1 MKMPARPR
9 LLLALAF
16 IAFISLGLPDG
27 LLGVAWPSM
36 RRSFGLPLDALG
48 SLFISTTAGYVTSSF
63 LSGAILRH
71 MRLGALLALSCAATA
86 LAMIAYS
93 VAGHWAIVVAFG
105 VLAGLGAGAIDS
117 ALNTFAAHSYSAR
130 TVNMLHAFYGFG
142 TTIGPALMT
151 AVLLANA
158 GWQRGY
164 LVVGLAQLVLALGFV
179 ASRRLWP
186 AESGD
191 SDAHGARASLAE
203 TLRLPATVLS
213 AVVFILYCGLEAS
226 SGAWVYTLLHEGHD
240 IDTASAGA
248 AVSVF
253 WASLM
258 AARVVF
264 GLVQVAGPVA
274 RWLAACM
281 SVCLV
286 AAVGLSFVSHPVAG
300 MAASGVIG
308 FACGPIFPWL
318 IAATPQRLGARHGAN
333 AIGVQIASAAI
344 GLTLAP
350 TLIGVLGAHYG
361 VTAIP
366 WGLAALAALLLLTFG
381 ALERY
386 PRSTKAAGGAA
397 DN

>member
-1 MKMPARPR
+1 MKLSARPR
-9 LLLALAF
+9 LLLVLAF
-16 IAFISLGLPDG
+16 VAFISLGLPDG

-36 RRSFGLPLDALG
+36 RRSFDLPLDALG
-48 SLFISTTAGYVTSSF
+48 SLFVSTTAGYVTSSF

-130 TVNMLHAFYGFG
+130 TVNMLHAFYGLG

-151 AVLLANA
+151 AMLLANA

-164 LVVGLAQLVLALGFV
+164 LIVGIAQLLLAIGFV
-179 ASRRLWP
+179 ASSRLWP
-186 AESGD
+186 AESDD
-191 SDAHGARASLAE
+191 SDVHGARASLAE

-213 AVVFILYCGLEAS
+213 ALVFIMYCGLEAS
-226 SGAWVYTLLHEGHD
+226 SGAWLYTLLHEGHGF
-240 IDTASAGA
+240 DTAAAGA
-248 AVSVF
+248 AVSIF

-274 RWLAACM
+274 RWLTACM
-281 SVCLV
+281 TTCLL
-286 AAVGLSFVSHPVAG
+286 AAIGLSFISHAG
-300 MAASGVIG
+300 AGIGASAVIG

-318 IAATPQRLGARHGAN
+318 IAATPQRLGPRHGAN

-350 TLIGVLGAHYG
+350 TLLGVLADYYG
-361 VTAIP
+361 VPTIP
-366 WGLAALAALLLLTFG
+366 GGLAVLAALLLLAFG
-381 ALERY
+381 ALERC
-386 PRSTKAAGGAA
+386 PKNTQAASAAA

>member
-1 MKMPARPR
+1 MTMTARGR
-9 LLLALAF
+9 LLLILAF
-16 IAFISLGLPDG
+16 VAFVSLGLPDG

-48 SLFISTTAGYVTSSF
+48 SLFISTTAGYVTASF

-71 MRLGALLALSCAATA
+71 LRLGALLALSCAVTA
-86 LAMIAYS
+86 LAMIVYS
-93 VAGHWAIVVAFG
+93 VAAHWALIVAFG
-105 VLAGLGAGAIDS
+105 VAAGLGAGAIDS
-117 ALNTFAAHSYSAR
+117 ALNTFAAHNYSAR
-130 TVNMLHAFYGFG
+130 VVNLLHAFYGFG

-151 AVLLANA
+151 AMLLANA

-164 LVVGLAQLVLALGFV
+164 LIVGIAQLVLAAGFL
-179 ASRRLWP
+179 ATRHLWP
-186 AESGD
+186 AES
-191 SDAHGARASLAE
+191 SDATAHASRASLME
-203 TLRLPATVLS
+203 TLRLRATVLS
-213 AVVFILYCGLEAS
+213 AIVFILYCGLEAS
-226 SGAWVYTLLHEGHD
+226 SGAWLYTLLHEGHD
-240 IDTASAGA
+240 ISTASAGA

-258 AARVVF
+258 IARVVF
-264 GLVQVAGPVA
+264 GLVHISGPIA

-281 SVCLV
+281 SVALL
-286 AAVGLSFVSHPVAG
+286 ATLSLSFASQSAAG
-300 MAASGVIG
+300 LAASAVIG

-350 TLIGVLGAHYG
+350 TLIGVVGERFG

-366 WGLAALAALLLLTFG
+366 WGLAVLAALLLLAFG
-381 ALERY
+381 ALE
-386 PRSTKAAGGAA
+386 ST
-397 DN
+397 NS

>member
-1 MKMPARPR
+1 MRERPR

-16 IAFISLGLPDG
+16 VAFVSLGLPDG

-48 SLFISTTAGYVTSSF
+48 SLFISTTVGYVTSSF

-71 MRLGALLALSCAATA
+71 VRLGTLLALSCAATA
-86 LAMIAYS
+86 LAMIVYS
-93 VAGHWAIVVAFG
+93 AASHWALVVAFG
-105 VLAGLGAGAIDS
+105 VAAGLGAGAIDS

-164 LVVGLAQLVLALGFV
+164 LIVGLAQLVLVAGFV

-186 AESGD
+186 DESGTGQ
-191 SDAHGARASLAE
+191 AQAERASLAE
-203 TLRLPATVLS
+203 TLRLRATVLS
-213 AVVFILYCGLEAS
+213 ATVFILYCGLEAS
-226 SGAWVYTLLHEGHD
+226 SGAWLYTLLHEGRD
-240 IDTASAGA
+240 ISVASAGT

-258 AARVVF
+258 GARIVF
-264 GLVQVAGPVA
+264 GLVHVSGPVA
-274 RWLAACM
+274 RWLVACM
-281 SVCLV
+281 VVSLLATVCL
-286 AAVGLSFVSHPVAG
+286 GLVLDSRAG
-300 MAASGVIG
+300 MAASAVIG

-318 IAATPQRLGARHGAN
+318 IAETPRRLGVRHGAN

-344 GLTLAP
+344 GFTLAP
-350 TLIGVLGAHYG
+350 TLVGVLGDRYG
-361 VTAIP
+361 VNAIP
-366 WGLAALAALLLLTFG
+366 WGLTVLAALLLVAFG
-381 ALERY
+381 ALERCQRAE
-386 PRSTKAAGGAA
+386 P
-397 DN
+397 

>member
-1 MKMPARPR
+1 MSARPR

-16 IAFISLGLPDG
+16 VAFISLGLPDG

-71 MRLGALLALSCAATA
+71 MRLGTLLALSCAATA

-130 TVNMLHAFYGFG
+130 TVNLLHAFYGLG

-151 AVLLANA
+151 AMLLANA

-164 LVVGLAQLVLALGFV
+164 VIVGIAQLVLATGFV

-186 AESGD
+186 AESSG
-191 SDAHGARASLAE
+191 SDAHAARASLAE
-203 TLRLPATVLS
+203 TLRLRATVLS

-226 SGAWVYTLLHEGHD
+226 SGAWLYTLLHEGHD
-240 IDTASAGA
+240 ISTASAGA
-248 AVSVF
+248 AVSAF

-258 AARVVF
+258 AARIVF
-264 GLVQVAGPVA
+264 GLVQAPGPVA
-274 RWLAACM
+274 RWLMACM
-281 SVCLV
+281 GVCLV
-286 AAVGLSFVSHPVAG
+286 AALALSFVSHPVTG
-300 MAASGVIG
+300 IAASAVIG

-318 IAATPQRLGARHGAN
+318 IAATPERLGVRHGAN

-350 TLIGVLGAHYG
+350 TLIGVLGDQQG
-361 VTAIP
+361 VIAIP
-366 WGLAALAALLLLTFG
+366 WGLAALAASLLLAFG
-381 ALERY
+381 ALERC
-386 PRSTKAAGGAA
+386 PKNTQAAAVPA

>member
-1 MKMPARPR
+1 MAARPR

-16 IAFISLGLPDG
+16 VAFISLGLPDG

-36 RRSFGLPLDALG
+36 RRSFGLPLAALG

-63 LSGAILRH
+63 LSGAVLRH
-71 MRLGALLALSCAATA
+71 MRLGTLLALSCAATSV
-86 LAMIAYS
+86 AMIAYS
-93 VAGHWAIVVAFG
+93 VAPHWAIVVAFG

-117 ALNTFAAHSYSAR
+117 ALNSFAAHSYSAR
-130 TVNMLHAFYGFG
+130 TVNLLHAFYGLG

-151 AVLLANA
+151 AVLLFGA

-164 LVVGLAQLVLALGFV
+164 LFVGIAQLLLACGFV
-179 ASRRLWP
+179 ASRHLWP

-191 SDAHGARASLAE
+191 GDAQATRASLLE
-203 TLRLPATVLS
+203 TLRLRATALS
-213 AVVFILYCGLEAS
+213 ATVFILYCGLEAS
-226 SGAWVYTLLHEGHD
+226 SGAWLYTLLHEGHE
-240 IDTASAGA
+240 IGTASAGT

-258 AARVVF
+258 AARIVF

-281 SVCLV
+281 SVCLL
-286 AAVGLSFVSHPVAG
+286 AALGLTLVSHSLAG
-300 MAASGVIG
+300 IAASAVIG

-318 IAATPQRLGARHGAN
+318 IAETPRRLGARHGAN
-333 AIGVQIASAAI
+333 AIGVQIASAAV

-350 TLIGVLGAHYG
+350 TLIGVLGEHYG
-361 VTAIP
+361 VTIIP
-366 WGLAALAALLLLTFG
+366 WGLAGLAALMLIAFG
-381 ALERY
+381 ALERS
-386 PRSTKAAGGAA
+386 RSFAVS
-397 DN
+397 